1 MKKFSRFILMM
12 AIACVAAFIFTGN
25 GLNAKAAEETYLI
38 GTDTTF
44 APFEFEKDGE
54 HVGIDMDIL
63 KAIAKDQNF
72 KYEIKAMGFN
82 AAVQALEANQVDGVI
97 AGMSITDERKQKFN
111 FSDPYFDS
119 GVVMGIL
126 KDNDEIKTYDDL
138 KGKKVAVKTGT
149 EGYAFAE
156 KIKDKYDFDIVVFD
170 DSAQM
175 YDDVKTRNS
184 VACFDD
190 YPVLA
195 YGVQTGNGLKIVTDK
210 EKGNSYGFAVNK
222 GKNQE
227 LLEKFNAGLVNIK
240 ASGEYDKILEN
251 YLGDNAIKENT
262 NEKGF
267 MGIIKSSWPA
277 LLSGLWL
284 TIRLAVVSLIIAF
297 IIGITFGFMKVSNSK
312 ILRGIATVYVDI
324 FRGTPLIV
332 QAFFFYFG
340 IPAALDF
347 RMPVFLAGVIAL
359 SLNAGAYMVEI
370 VRGGIQSVDKGQME
384 AARSLGLPHKKAM
397 MKVVLPQAIRMMIP
411 SFINQFVITLK
422 DTSIMSA
429 IGLVELTQSGK
440 IIMARTFESTWTWLI
455 IGIMYLIVITILTK
469 ISDRLERRLRND

>member
-1 MKKFSRFILMM
+1 M
-12 AIACVAAFIFTGN
+12 
-25 GLNAKAAEETYLI
+25 
-38 GTDTTF
+38 
-44 APFEFEKDGE
+44 
-54 HVGIDMDIL
+54 
-63 KAIAKDQNF
+63 
-72 KYEIKAMGFN
+72 
-82 AAVQALEANQVDGVI
+82 
-97 AGMSITDERKQKFN
+97 
-111 FSDPYFDS
+111 
-119 GVVMGIL
+119 
-126 KDNDEIKTYDDL
+126 
-138 KGKKVAVKTGT
+138 
-149 EGYAFAE
+149 
-156 KIKDKYDFDIVVFD
+156 FD

-195 YGVQTGNGLKIVTDK
+195 YGVQTGNGLKIVTEK

-240 ASGEYDKILEN
+240 ASGEYEKILKN
-251 YLGDNAIKENT
+251 YLGKNAIKENT
-262 NEKGF
+262 TEKGF